1 MSTAIESPLCALGL
15 WERFQAGNYPADQV
29 AQNPLLQRWQ
39 RCRDAGLSAENPGD
53 PVMAPEKLAASR
65 ERFAPFLAPGAPFDA
80 FASVMAEAGF
90 SGLFCDADGVIVSRR
105 IAEPFGNA
113 VARAKLVEG
122 AVWSEAA
129 RGTNGMGT
137 ALVEGAPVAVVGA
150 EHYEQRNHM
159 LACYGAPIRD
169 IHERVVAVLDASGL
183 ASDAASFVLASV
195 VATAAAIEALIVART
210 YDAAVPGGLFEL
222 ERLLARM
229 PHAALLVEASGHV
242 RRANARFRSLADG
255 AGPVDMG
262 EMARALVARARGSAA
277 AREKLPVPLPG
288 LALEL
293 EPIGSPHDPFAA
305 LLHLRPRHG
314 RRRAPGG
321 DRTVPAAFAP
331 ILGSDPAIMAAREQ
345 AARFAHSDLPVLVL
359 AETGAGKELF
369 ARAIHAAS
377 GRSGPFVAVNCGALT
392 GTLLESE
399 LFGYGPGAFTGA
411 ATGGRTGKLAAANG
425 GTLFLDEVG
434 ELSPSAQAMLL
445 RVLEDGTYYRVG
457 EASERHADVRLIA
470 ATSRDLPEL
479 AMRNQFRTDLY
490 FRMRGVV
497 LRLPPLRERND
508 RSELAGVLLQ
518 RIARQRGLLKPMGL
532 SRGALA
538 WIEKHEWPGNVR
550 ELRSALDYAVVLA
563 GDAPRV
569 ELWHLPIE
577 ETTPSSGPG
586 DLRVRAERAAVVRA
600 LSEGRGNL
608 SDAARSLGVARST
621 LYRMLERH
629 GLRPPEEPAEA

>member
-1 MSTAIESPLCALGL
+1 
-15 WERFQAGNYPADQV
+15 
-29 AQNPLLQRWQ
+29 
-39 RCRDAGLSAENPGD
+39 
-53 PVMAPEKLAASR
+53 
-65 ERFAPFLAPGAPFDA
+65 
-80 FASVMAEAGF
+80 
-90 SGLFCDADGVIVSRR
+90 
-105 IAEPFGNA
+105 
-113 VARAKLVEG
+113 
-122 AVWSEAA
+122 
-129 RGTNGMGT
+129 
-137 ALVEGAPVAVVGA
+137 
-150 EHYEQRNHM
+150 
-159 LACYGAPIRD
+159 
-169 IHERVVAVLDASGL
+169 
-183 ASDAASFVLASV
+183 
-195 VATAAAIEALIVART
+195 
-210 YDAAVPGGLFEL
+210 
-222 ERLLARM
+222 
-229 PHAALLVEASGHV
+229 
-242 RRANARFRSLADG
+242 
-255 AGPVDMG
+255 
-262 EMARALVARARGSAA
+262 
-277 AREKLPVPLPG
+277 
-288 LALEL
+288 
-293 EPIGSPHDPFAA
+293 
-305 LLHLRPRHG
+305 
-314 RRRAPGG
+314 
-321 DRTVPAAFAP
+321 
-331 ILGSDPAIMAAREQ
+331 
-345 AARFAHSDLPVLVL
+345 
-359 AETGAGKELF
+359 
-369 ARAIHAAS
+369 
-377 GRSGPFVAVNCGALT
+377 
-392 GTLLESE
+392 
-399 LFGYGPGAFTGA
+399 
-411 ATGGRTGKLAAANG
+411 
-425 GTLFLDEVG
+425 
-434 ELSPSAQAMLL
+434 MLL

-457 EASERHADVRLIA
+457 EASERRADVRLIA